1 MKFKEKM
8 TCSSKYDT
16 RNFVNFHLTT
26 QKFQKFTSMGY
37 FCPKYMRFE
46 LTNTEEL
53 TFMALNSDAKFE

>member
-1 MKFKEKM
+1 M
-8 TCSSKYDT
+8 

-46 LTNTEEL
+46 LTNTEKL
-53 TFMALNSDAKFE
+53 SFMTLNSDAKFE